1 MKTVE
6 KFITAAFLLVAFLVL
21 CSFATLGNRKE
32 NFDFAKWYET
42 HKEFVKQSFSLRPA
56 YADDAEEIK
65 RRQKE
70 WYKEYE
76 KDPRSKDMSFNEWL
90 KEVKGLDPEKIDVDP
105 TNPDDWSKD
114 PDSKDQ
120 QKTSPDN
127 KLYWAQEP
135 SQIAIAVLTL
145 VEMLKLHGIR
155 DDQKKMLET
164 WSESV
169 ITNPRDEL
177 LTNLYV
183 AASILN
189 NSPFYSEVARD
200 LDGLMSPN
208 KSKRFPEWKSGMTIA
223 QSAKRI
229 NDRQTKWKSSVKEY
243 LRAVNRNTSHFK
255 DIDLKIRNALMEIV
269 KKPAGQTQALQA
281 IGGYLDNMNI
291 MFERDGQALQGIMG
305 SYIERKLDKID
316 ERNDRQKAVNEV
328 AVNLKNYKP
337 KTKKCK
343 LGF

>member
-6 KFITAAFLLVAFLVL
+6 KFITAAFLLVALLVL
-21 CSFATLGNRKE
+21 CAFATLDNRKE

-42 HKEFVKQSFSLRPA
+42 HRDFVKQSFLLRPA
-56 YADDAEEIK
+56 YADDKDEIEK
-65 RRQKE
+65 REKD
-70 WYKEYE
+70 WKKEYE
-76 KDPRSKDMSFNEWL
+76 KDPASKDMSYGDWL
-90 KEVKGLDPEKIDVDP
+90 KKKMQDEGWEI
-105 TNPDDWSKD
+105 PDKKDWTPD

-120 QKTSPDN
+120 KKTSPDN

-135 SQIAIAVLTL
+135 SQIAIAILTL
-145 VEMLKLHGIR
+145 IEMLKLHGIR
-155 DDQKKMLET
+155 DDQADMLKK
-164 WSESV
+164 WNESS

-177 LTNLYV
+177 LKNLYE
-183 AASILN
+183 AAGILN

-200 LDGLMSPN
+200 LDGMMAPN

-229 NDRQTKWKSSVKEY
+229 NDRQTKWKRSVKEY
-243 LRAVNRNTSHFK
+243 LRAVNRNTSHFQ

-269 KKPAGQTQALQA
+269 KKPAGQTQAIQA

-291 MFERDGQALQGIMG
+291 MFERDGQALQAIMG
-305 SYIERKLDKID
+305 SYIERKLDKMD
-316 ERNDRQKAVNEV
+316 ERNDKQKAVNEV

>member
-1 MKTVE
+1 MKTGE
-6 KFITAAFLLVAFLVL
+6 KFITAAFLLIAFLVL
-21 CSFATLGNRKE
+21 CSFATLGNNER

-42 HKEFVKQSFSLRPA
+42 HKAFVKQSFSLRVA
-56 YADDAEEIK
+56 YADDEDEIK
-65 RRQKE
+65 KREKA

-76 KDPRSKDMSFNEWL
+76 KDPRSKDMSFNDWV
-90 KEVKGLDPEKIDVDP
+90 KEKMEGEGWEI
-105 TNPDDWSKD
+105 PDSKDWSPD

-145 VEMLKLHGIR
+145 IEMLKLHGIR

-164 WSESV
+164 WSESA
-169 ITNPRDEL
+169 ITNPRNEL
-177 LTNLYV
+177 LKNLYE
-183 AASILN
+183 AAGILN
-189 NSPFYSEVARD
+189 NSPFYSEVSKD
-200 LDGLMSPN
+200 LDGLMSPGR
-208 KSKRFPEWKSGMTIA
+208 SKRFPEWKSGMTIA
-223 QSAKRI
+223 QSAQRI
-229 NDRQTKWKSSVKEY
+229 NDRQTKWKKSVKEY
-243 LRAVNRNTSHFK
+243 LRAVNKNTSHFQ

-269 KKPAGQTQALQA
+269 KKPAGQTQAVQA

-305 SYIERKLDKID
+305 SYIERKLDKIE

-328 AVNLKNYKP
+328 AVKLKNYRP
-337 KTKKCK
+337 GTKKCK

>member
-6 KFITAAFLLVAFLVL
+6 KFITAAFLLVALLVL
-21 CSFATLGNRKE
+21 CAFATLDNRKE

-42 HKEFVKQSFSLRPA
+42 HRDFVKQSFLLRPA
-56 YADDAEEIK
+56 YADDKDEIEK
-65 RRQKE
+65 REKD
-70 WYKEYE
+70 WKKEYE
-76 KDPRSKDMSFNEWL
+76 KDPASKDMSYGDWL
-90 KEVKGLDPEKIDVDP
+90 KKKMQDEGWEI
-105 TNPDDWSKD
+105 PDKKDWTPD

-120 QKTSPDN
+120 KKVSPDN

-135 SQIAIAVLTL
+135 SQIAIAILTL
-145 VEMLKLHGIR
+145 IEMLKLHGIR
-155 DDQKKMLET
+155 DDQADMLKK
-164 WSESV
+164 WNESS

-177 LTNLYV
+177 LKNLYE
-183 AASILN
+183 AAGILN

-200 LDGLMSPN
+200 LDGMMAPN

-229 NDRQTKWKSSVKEY
+229 NDRQTKWKRSVKEY
-243 LRAVNRNTSHFK
+243 LRAVNRNTSHFQ

-269 KKPAGQTQALQA
+269 KKPAGQTQAIQA

>member
-6 KFITAAFLLVAFLVL
+6 KFITAAFLLVALLVL
-21 CSFATLGNRKE
+21 CAFATLDNRKE

-42 HKEFVKQSFSLRPA
+42 HRDFVKQSFLLRPA
-56 YADDAEEIK
+56 YADDKDEIEK
-65 RRQKE
+65 REKD
-70 WYKEYE
+70 WKKEYE
-76 KDPRSKDMSFNEWL
+76 KDPASKDMSYGDWL
-90 KEVKGLDPEKIDVDP
+90 KKKMQDEGWEI
-105 TNPDDWSKD
+105 PDKKDWTPD

-120 QKTSPDN
+120 KKTSPDN

-135 SQIAIAVLTL
+135 SQIAIAILTL
-145 VEMLKLHGIR
+145 IEMLKLHGIR
-155 DDQKKMLET
+155 DDQADMLKK
-164 WSESV
+164 WNESS

-177 LTNLYV
+177 LKNLYE
-183 AASILN
+183 AAGILN

-200 LDGLMSPN
+200 LDGMMAPN

-229 NDRQTKWKSSVKEY
+229 NDRQTKWKRSVKEY
-243 LRAVNRNTSHFK
+243 LRAVNRNTSHFQ

-269 KKPAGQTQALQA
+269 KKPAGQTQAIQA